1 MLEDVWVKTEKVVG
15 ENRNHKVLLYALS
28 TCVWCKKTKNFLKD
42 KNIEYEYIDV
52 DLCNEKD
59 QENIRRTII
68 EKGGRLSFPTVIIDD
83 EIVITGFHEDEMK
96 KALKI

>member
-1 MLEDVWVKTEKVVG
+1 M
-15 ENRNHKVLLYALS
+15 
-28 TCVWCKKTKNFLKD
+28 
-42 KNIEYEYIDV
+42 
-52 DLCNEKD
+52 CNEKD

-83 EIVITGFHEDEMK
+83 EIVITGFHEDKMK

>member
-1 MLEDVWVKTEKVVG
+1 MKTEKVVG

-42 KNIEYEYIDV
+42 ENIEYEYIDV

-83 EIVITGFHEDEMK
+83 EIVITGFHEDKMK
-96 KALKI
+96 KALKT